1 MCAARSVGSAAPD
14 ALHFSEEV
22 DSRRTFDTCTRHS
35 GLEFLGSYEFT
46 RLFQTLPF
54 KEKSEGVDV
63 ASATENTA
71 TALAVF
77 VPPVEGGIEQ
87 RFPGRIV
94 GDFVVDENVDHDF
107 GGTPFQRE
115 KVLQTPEKC
124 KGSDHRG
131 LDLRAG
137 CDPLDGRGRVNGR
150 PQKSATAA
158 LLTFWSASGNA
169 GPALNVPSPLPS
181 RMLIS
186 ATGGLSNML

>member
-1 MCAARSVGSAAPD
+1 
-14 ALHFSEEV
+14 
-22 DSRRTFDTCTRHS
+22 
-35 GLEFLGSYEFT
+35 
-46 RLFQTLPF
+46 
-54 KEKSEGVDV
+54 
-63 ASATENTA
+63 
-71 TALAVF
+71 
-77 VPPVEGGIEQ
+77 VPPVEGGIER

-150 PQKSATAA
+150 PQKSATTA
-158 LLTFWSASGNA
+158 LLTFWSVSGNA
-169 GPALNVPSPLPS
+169 WPSSERPVAFAQQDAHIGHRWIIKYAIDGNSQVQPPSPPTYFL
-181 RMLIS
+181 
-186 ATGGLSNML
+186 

>member
-1 MCAARSVGSAAPD
+1 MCATRSVGSAAPD

-124 KGSDHRG
+124 KGSEHRG
-131 LDLRAG
+131 LDWMAG
-137 CDPLDGRGRVNGR
+137 GGVNGR

-158 LLTFWSASGNA
+158 LLTFWSVSGNA

-186 ATGGLSNML
+186 ATGGLSNMI

>member
-1 MCAARSVGSAAPD
+1 MCAAGSGAAAARSSR
-14 ALHFSEEV
+14 HFSEKA
-22 DSRRTFDTCTRHS
+22 DSRRPFDTCIRHS
-35 GLEFLGSYEFT
+35 GFKFLGSYEFA

-54 KEKSEGVDV
+54 EEKSEVVDV
-63 ASATENTA
+63 SSAAENTA
-71 TALAVF
+71 IALAVF
-77 VPPVEGGIEQ
+77 VPPVEGGIER